1 MARKHQV
8 YMINKNRT
16 FNFGQKMEKLLI
28 HGLFFVK
35 VWDFVERF
43 FSKAED
49 ALKDYYESVHPS

>member
-1 MARKHQV
+1 
-8 YMINKNRT
+8 MINKNRT